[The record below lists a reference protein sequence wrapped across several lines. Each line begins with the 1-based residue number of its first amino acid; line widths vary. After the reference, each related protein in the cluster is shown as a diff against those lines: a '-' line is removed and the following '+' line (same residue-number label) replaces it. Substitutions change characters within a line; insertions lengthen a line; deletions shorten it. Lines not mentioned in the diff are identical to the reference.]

1 MRARRPE
8 RLPLVLTPNEVAA
21 VLECLHGTPKL
32 MASVLYGSGLRLLEC
47 AELRIKDLDF
57 ERKAIVVRDGKG
69 QKDRVT
75 VLPDALEE
83 PLLAHLAGVKR
94 LHEADLQAGFGSVA
108 LPDALAHKYPRAA
121 LDRLK

>member
-1 MRARRPE
+1 M
-8 RLPLVLTPNEVAA
+8 TPNEVAA

-47 AELRIKDLDF
+47 AELRVKDLDF